1 MPTTAFDTLTAAGQ
15 LEDAGIETRQAKAI
29 VTVIRQSGEA
39 VATKSDLTELKGEMT
54 AAMSELKAE
63 IFRALWIQGI
73 GLVGA
78 VTALMGAAVAVIK
91 LF

>member
-15 LEDAGIETRQAKAI
+15 LEDAGIETRPAKAI

-39 VATKSDLTELKGEMT
+39 VATRADLTEVRGD
-54 AAMSELKAE
+54 A
-63 IFRALWIQGI
+63 FRALRIQGI

-78 VTALMGAAVAVIK
+78 FTALMGAAVAVIK